1 MNITV
6 GLVQY
11 STGAPVYLP
20 YSVGLLQASLSRA
33 ADPSRFHFLL
43 PRVFPLPLAQEVAAL
58 REVDVLGV
66 SLYVWNE
73 QRSLALARQL
83 KEKHPQILTV
93 FGGPQVPDKAET
105 WLRQHPYVDV
115 ACHGEGEDIFLA
127 LLEQYPERRWQAIP
141 GLSWLDS
148 GQFKHTPPAPKRRD
162 LDAFPSPFLNGVFEP
177 LMAAYPKQRWASTWE
192 TNRGCPFSC
201 VFCDWGSAIATRVN
215 RFNTH
220 RLLAELDWLAA
231 KCITHI
237 FCADAN
243 FGILPRDLELAE
255 YAAQVKLATGQPGS
269 LMVQNAKN
277 LPERSFEIQKRL
289 IQVGL
294 DKNLTLALQSLHP
307 PTLRA
312 SGRQN
317 ISLRDFETLQK
328 RLMAEG
334 IHTYTDLILGLPEE
348 SYTSF
353 TEGIATLIEKGQYH
367 AFQFFNAD
375 ILPNAPMADPAFIER
390 YGIETATV
398 PFRHGFTPLEGDP
411 DGIVEV
417 QQMVIA
423 TASLPRADWVRAR
436 CFAWLTELLFFNP
449 GCLRM
454 PLLLLHA
461 HGQINFKPLIEAFMA
476 PEPVWPTLHWIWR
489 FFEEKALGMIQG
501 EPEYSACPDSSG
513 ALNWVGPCHALL
525 EMLARTQ
532 RLPQFYQEAKAL
544 LKPFAQTGK
553 VPLTALDDA
562 LFLSSSQIL
571 LQFLQEPLFE
581 RYTLSWNVWDYL
593 QGVLSAQKPE
603 LHPESVVF
611 VKTWRGEPFKLRRLQ
626 NSANSV

>member
-1 MNITV
+1 MSITV

-11 STGAPVYLP
+11 STGSPVYLP
-20 YSVGLLQASLSRA
+20 YSVGLLQASLLRA
-33 ADPSRFHFLL
+33 ADPERYHFLL
-43 PRVFPLPLAQEVAAL
+43 PRVFPHPLAQEVAAL
-58 REVDVLGV
+58 RQVDLLGV
-66 SLYVWNE
+66 STYVWNE
-73 QRSLALARQL
+73 RRSLELAKQL
-83 KEKHPQILTV
+83 KAVAPQILTV
-93 FGGPQVPDKAET
+93 FGGPQVPDRAEA
-105 WLRQHPYVDV
+105 WLRQHPYVDL
-115 ACHGEGEDIFLA
+115 ACHGEGEDLFLA
-127 LLEQYPERRWQAIP
+127 LLEQFPERHWQAIP
-141 GLSWLDS
+141 GLSWLEA
-148 GQFKHTPPAPKRRD
+148 GTFKHTPPAPKRRN
-162 LDAFPSPFLNGVFEP
+162 LDVFPSPFLNGLFEP
-177 LMAAYPKQRWASTWE
+177 LMAAYPNQRWASTWE

-215 RFNTH
+215 RFDTP
-220 RLLAELDWLAA
+220 RLLAELDWFAA
-231 KCITHI
+231 QKISHI

-255 YAAQVKLATGQPGS
+255 YAAQLKREKGQPGS

-277 LPERSFEIQKRL
+277 LPERSFEIQKCL

-307 PTLRA
+307 PTLKA

-317 ISLRDFETLQK
+317 ISLTAFETLQK

-334 IHTYTDLILGLPEE
+334 VQTYTDLILGLPEE
-348 SYTSF
+348 TYASF
-353 TEGIATLIEKGQYH
+353 TAGIATLIEKGQYH

-375 ILPNAPMADPAFIER
+375 ILPNAPMAEPEYIQR

-398 PFRHGFTPLEGDP
+398 PFRHGFTSLEGDP

-423 TASLPRADWVRAR
+423 TASLPRPDWVRAR

-461 HGQINFKPLIEAFMA
+461 HGQISLKPLVEAFMA
-476 PEPVWPTLHWIWR
+476 PDPAWPNLHWVWR
-489 FFEEKALGMIQG
+489 FLEEKALGMIQG

-525 EMLARTQ
+525 EMLVRTQ
-532 RLPQFYQEAKAL
+532 RLPQFYQEARAL
-544 LKPFAQTGK
+544 LTPFAQTGK

-562 LFLSSSQIL
+562 FFLNSSQIL

-603 LHPESVVF
+603 LQPGPVVF
-611 VKTWRGEPFKLRRLQ
+611 VKSWRGAPFKLRRLPAGQ
-626 NSANSV
+626 SV